1 MTRLAL
7 LRHGHTPWNR
17 AGRIQGRS
25 DIALDEQARADLAAL
40 ALPAPWDR
48 AALWSSPLARA
59 FDTARLVAGRDPQ
72 TDPAL
77 TEMNWGAWEG
87 QHGAD
92 LAADPASGFRHIE
105 HWGLDFC
112 PPDGETPRAVLDRL
126 QPWLDRL
133 AGDTVAVCHIG
144 VMRVLLARAHGWNF
158 DGPAPFAIKRNR
170 LYLIE
175 ITASGL
181 VPLGDPVRLVP
192 KGGA

>member
-25 DIALDEQARADLAAL
+25 DIALDAEARTDLAAL

-59 FDTARLVAGRDPQ
+59 FDTARLVAAREPQ

-77 TEMNWGAWEG
+77 IEMNWGAWEG
-87 QHGAD
+87 QHGTE

-105 HWGLDFC
+105 DWGWDYC
-112 PPDGETPRAVLDRL
+112 PPEGEPPRAVLSRL
-126 QPWLDRL
+126 EPWLAHL
-133 AGDTVAVCHIG
+133 TGDTVAVCHIG
-144 VMRVLLARAHGWNF
+144 VMRVLLAQAHGWNF

-175 ITASGL
+175 ITEIGL

-192 KGGA
+192 KGAA

>member
-25 DIALDEQARADLAAL
+25 DIALDAQARADLAAL
-40 ALPAPWDR
+40 SLPAPWDR

-87 QHGAD
+87 QHGYGGPD
-92 LAADPASGFRHIE
+92 DYPRGVAAQAPLRSP
-105 HWGLDFC
+105 L
-112 PPDGETPRAVLDRL
+112 VK
-126 QPWLDRL
+126 PWAWR
-133 AGDTVAVCHIG
+133 
-144 VMRVLLARAHGWNF
+144 
-158 DGPAPFAIKRNR
+158 
-170 LYLIE
+170 
-175 ITASGL
+175 
-181 VPLGDPVRLVP
+181 
-192 KGGA
+192 